1 LKTLR
6 DGRAAFTTNALAARV
21 RASRVKARDCMS
33 EATVSNISE
42 LSERLEA
49 LKERL

>member
-6 DGRAAFTTNALAARV
+6 DGRPAFTTNAPAARV
-21 RASRVKARDCMS
+21 RASHVKARCMS

-42 LSERLEA
+42 LSERLDA

>member
-1 LKTLR
+1 MVEPQSR
-6 DGRAAFTTNALAARV
+6 PNAPAARV
-21 RASRVKARDCMS
+21 RVSHVKARRMS

-42 LSERLEA
+42 LSERLDA

>member
-1 LKTLR
+1 MVVRHSRRTRWRQGCAPPTSKR
-6 DGRAAFTTNALAARV
+6 DI
-21 RASRVKARDCMS
+21 MS

-42 LSERLEA
+42 LSERLKA